1 MVIINGKIWYGS
13 ICLSNYWLVPHLS
26 LQIPSWL
33 IPKMVQSLMPCRHC
47 FKKNELVNI
56 CSPIQPRICGK
67 QLYAGHARAQTC
79 IHACVC
85 VCLCLCVGGNGAKS
99 KAFKN
104 MYVYIYIILYKRCK
118 TSICRADQWQ
128 LHLSNYGAFT
138 SGFPEVLRRS
148 FDGNNCKSFCRSSQT
163 YTTENLSPSKTARA
177 RQQGLSNFHIQ

>member
-1 MVIINGKIWYGS
+1 MVKYGMDPFVCPIIDWFPTFPYKSQADWY
-13 ICLSNYWLVPHLS
+13 
-26 LQIPSWL
+26 
-33 IPKMVQSLMPCRHC
+33 PKWFNLWCPADIVS
-47 FKKNELVNI
+47 KKNELVNI

-85 VCLCLCVGGNGAKS
+85 VSVFVCGWEWGEVKS
-99 KAFKN
+99 VQKH
-104 MYVYIYIILYKRCK
+104 VCIYIILYKRCK